1 MVHAELASLALTLAA
16 GNADVL
22 EKVVV
27 SHDVDATV
35 LVTGVPVTESGDSIR
50 THFRKIE
57 WRNLNTLT
65 GDEADFD
72 DVVFRIST
80 ADYTTLVDNINL
92 LFTPDW
98 SQTDAALE
106 DNENDAVI
114 RALIPPGN
122 PSNTNEVQMTINTP
136 TNGEPGNINNAVFGS
151 LADLHIGYVA
161 AALTN
166 AHEGR
171 AILLNENTIFDTV
184 AGDTAASV
192 ISSMGDGDETAENLS
207 FGNAVMRGL
216 FPTNDT
222 GTEEGYYT
230 EHMTQDKHGPLKELL
245 SALYHQAPGRFQQST
260 QQSTANDT
268 EEFQMDGTPQPLPLE
283 KGDIMSFKLTV
294 SSNLRM
300 GTGFLATGTSVAAA
314 QGILQS
320 VLPASSIANPST
332 YAKPF
337 NVNDT
342 VADAEASDTAVA
354 NSEAEGDYSAG
365 IYVEPQSGDA
375 ITTDSKITCGVR
387 PQKYLLKI
395 TLEDG

>member
-22 EKVVV
+22 EKMVV
-27 SHDVDATV
+27 SHAVDATV
-35 LVTGVPVTESGDSIR
+35 LVTGVPVTESGESNR

-57 WRNLNTLT
+57 WRNINTLT
-65 GDEADFD
+65 GDDADLD

-80 ADYTTLVDNINL
+80 ADYTTLVNNINL

-98 SQTDAALE
+98 SQTDSQLE
-106 DNENDAVI
+106 DNQNNAII

-122 PSNTNEVQMTINTP
+122 PSNTNAVQMTINTP
-136 TNGEPGNINNAVFGS
+136 TNGQPGNVNNAVFGS

-161 AALTN
+161 AAMTN

-171 AILLNENTIFDTV
+171 AILLNETDIFDTV
-184 AGDTAASV
+184 AGASASV
-192 ISSMGDGDETAENLS
+192 TSAMGDGDETADSLS

-222 GTEEGYYT
+222 ATESGYYT
-230 EHMTQDKHGPLKELL
+230 EQMTQDKHGPLKELL
-245 SALYHQAPGRFQQST
+245 SALYHDAPERF

-268 EEFQMDGTPQPLPLE
+268 EQFDMDGTPQPLPLE

-300 GTGFLATGTSVAAA
+300 GTNFLAIGTTVATA

-337 NVNDT
+337 NVDDT
-342 VADAEASDTAVA
+342 VVDAAASDTAVA

-365 IYVEPQSGDA
+365 IYVDPQNNNQ
-375 ITTDSKITCGVR
+375 ITTGSKITCGVR

-395 TLEDG
+395 TLEDE